1 MPFCTAFAADF
12 GLARVPDMGK
22 FASNK
27 RLARNRPVDNH
38 SRGANTIV
46 DSLGYSVSLEGKRG
60 HNAISGQ

>member
-27 RLARNRPVDNH
+27 CLARNRPVDNH

-46 DSLGYSVSLEGKRG
+46 DSLGYSVSLEGK
-60 HNAISGQ
+60 HVAIMR